1 VQVRAQSGVYWLYYS
16 GGDAEEL
23 QLPELLTL
31 PGGPHPGTTVEG
43 LRQRPGLAMSQDGKN
58 WARIEGDHHS
68 GALFDVGGEGEWDA
82 LLIGSPQ
89 VRIEC
94 GLVENRLLGD

>member
-1 VQVRAQSGVYWLYYS
+1 MRAQSGVYWLYYS

-23 QLPELLTL
+23 LLPELLAV
-31 PGGPHPGTTVEG
+31 PGGPQPGTVVEG

-68 GALFDVGGEGEWDA
+68 GALFDVGEEGEWDA
-82 LLIGSPQ
+82 LFIGCPQ
-89 VRIEC
+89 VSEIKEK
-94 GLVENRLLGD
+94 N